1 VAGDV
6 VAGGVDGAGGGAA
19 EWVSVG
25 VAVGVGDVEGLGA
38 ADATL
43 CVGDDLGGDV
53 EVAALPHPAASM
65 ATSASVATFREV
77 TVGKRSITLLRT
89 TKTLAA
95 SSACPSTAGR
105 HGHDR

>member
-1 VAGDV
+1 MG
-6 VAGGVDGAGGGAA
+6 
-19 EWVSVG
+19 VG
-25 VAVGVGDVEGLGA
+25 VRVGDVEGLGDVRLVA
-38 ADATL
+38 TDATL
-43 CVGDDLGGDV
+43 CVGDGLGGDV

-65 ATSASVATFREV
+65 ATSASAATFREV
-77 TVGKRSITLLRT
+77 TVGEPSITLVRA